1 MTEIAVGLGAGQNS
15 FGSRRPKGPRVLQI
29 VTQANVGGVTVHV
42 VDLLR
47 GLHGDFDMVLAT
59 GEEGY
64 LTEQA
69 RALGIECHLLP
80 GLVRNIHPLCDLKA
94 FTSVVR
100 AIRKI
105 QPHLVHCHT
114 TKAGLIGRLA
124 AHLLSIPAIYTVHTW
139 CFTEGTARSWR
150 AFGLPSEIL
159 AARWAQRIITVSD
172 ANRVAAIRKRVAN
185 PDKFVTVHN
194 GVEDCFARAKPGAGS
209 MPRIVMVARFVEQK
223 NQALLIQAV
232 ARIGRPLILTLAGD
246 GPLRQ
251 QAEQVAAACP
261 SHIKVEFLG
270 ERQDITKILAASNL
284 FVLSTNW
291 EGFPVSILEAMR
303 AGLPVI
309 ATDVDGV
316 REAVTDG
323 DNGLLVR
330 ARDLDGLVDA
340 IRLLIADPALRERM
354 GERGRLAYEE
364 RFSVSG
370 MLRKTRT
377 IYENTLRGT
386 APLETV
392 PTTAHPVPDST
403 LVSSLTQQ

>member
-1 MTEIAVGLGAGQNS
+1 
-15 FGSRRPKGPRVLQI
+15 
-29 VTQANVGGVTVHV
+29 
-42 VDLLR
+42 
-47 GLHGDFDMVLAT
+47 
-59 GEEGY
+59 
-64 LTEQA
+64 
-69 RALGIECHLLP
+69 
-80 GLVRNIHPLCDLKA
+80 
-94 FTSVVR
+94 
-100 AIRKI
+100 
-105 QPHLVHCHT
+105 
-114 TKAGLIGRLA
+114 
-124 AHLLSIPAIYTVHTW
+124 
-139 CFTEGTARSWR
+139 
-150 AFGLPSEIL
+150 
-159 AARWAQRIITVSD
+159 
-172 ANRVAAIRKRVAN
+172 
-185 PDKFVTVHN
+185 
-194 GVEDCFARAKPGAGS
+194 
-209 MPRIVMVARFVEQK
+209 
-223 NQALLIQAV
+223 
-232 ARIGRPLILTLAGD
+232 
-246 GPLRQ
+246 
-251 QAEQVAAACP
+251 
-261 SHIKVEFLG
+261 
-270 ERQDITKILAASNL
+270 
-284 FVLSTNW
+284 
-291 EGFPVSILEAMR
+291 MR